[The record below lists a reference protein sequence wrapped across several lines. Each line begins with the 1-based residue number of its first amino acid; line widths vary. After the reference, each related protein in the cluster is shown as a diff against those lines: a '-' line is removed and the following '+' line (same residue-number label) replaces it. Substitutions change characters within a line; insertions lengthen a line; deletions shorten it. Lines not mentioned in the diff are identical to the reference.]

1 MKKYRTKI
9 GLELIG
15 FIFIV
20 FIFMGFISADYWT
33 AMLITIIFVAIIF
46 VFALKGMAYKINDTV
61 LTVQGSLMPDIKI
74 EIDSIRKIVETNN
87 PLSSPAGSL
96 DRIEIFY
103 NKFDSVII
111 SPVETEEFL
120 ARLIK
125 INPDIEVKRMTTKN
139 FFSKL
144 AV

>member
-33 AMLITIIFVAIIF
+33 AMLIPIFFIAIIF
-46 VFALKGMAYKINDTV
+46 VFALKGMAYTINDKV